1 MTITAAIVLFSVI
14 WFMLLFIA
22 LPLRLKSQDEA
33 GEVVPGTP
41 ASAPADPKLR
51 KKFFWVT
58 VTTVVLWVPLVWVIM
73 SGVISIKDIDFFGR
87 MRGS

>member
-14 WFMLLFIA
+14 WFMVLFIA
-22 LPLRLKSQDEA
+22 LPLRMQSQEEA
-33 GEVVPGTP
+33 GDVVPGTP

-58 VTTVVLWVPLVWVIM
+58 VVTVVLWVPLVWVIM
-73 SGVISIKDIDFFGR
+73 SELITVEDIDFFGR

>member
-14 WFMLLFIA
+14 WFMVLFIT
-22 LPLRLKSQDEA
+22 LPLRMQSQEEA
-33 GEVVPGTP
+33 GDVVPGTP
-41 ASAPADPKLR
+41 ASAPADQKLL

-58 VTTVVLWVPLVWVIM
+58 VVAVVLWVPLVWVIM
-73 SGVISIKDIDFFGR
+73 SGLITVEDIDFFGR